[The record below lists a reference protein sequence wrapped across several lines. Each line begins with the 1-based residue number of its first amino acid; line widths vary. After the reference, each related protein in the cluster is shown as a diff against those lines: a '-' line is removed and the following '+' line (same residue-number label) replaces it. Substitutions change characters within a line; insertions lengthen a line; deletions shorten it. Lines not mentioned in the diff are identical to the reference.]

1 MRKMKKLASL
11 LLAMIMVFAMSATAF
26 AAEDTYSITINNSKT
41 GHTYEAYQIF
51 TGDLSIEN
59 ETKVHSNIAWGSGI
73 TDAGK
78 SALLQFGKEA
88 GETPFA
94 SAAKLAET
102 LTDTN
107 AVAFANEAAKY
118 LNTVAGTLTFS
129 ENKYVISGLTA
140 GYYLVKDKN
149 DSLDGVNDSYTN
161 YIIKVV
167 GDATASPKGS
177 IPTVVKKVQEDDK
190 NVEGSTD
197 GRISNYNLGNK
208 YNDVADYNIGEAVPF
223 KLIGTLPSNYEDYTT
238 YKYIFHDTLSKGL
251 EYNGDAKV
259 YVDNGNGL
267 VEILKEGNFVVS
279 TEKAENKETEL
290 TITFADLKD
299 VVGEGVAITK
309 DSKIVVMYT
318 AELTTEAVIGLEGN
332 ENKVRLEFSNNPYA
346 DGSGDTGKTPED
358 KVIVLTNELDVEK
371 IHKEQ
376 NGDAT
381 TITKLQGA
389 EFKLLNSAKT
399 QAANVVGG
407 KFVEWV
413 AVDKGTVLI
422 SDDKGKFI
430 IQGLDDGT
438 YYLEETKAP
447 TGYNLL
453 EAPIELTITATT
465 INNQTWNGTPSA
477 ALTALSISV
486 GDETKSGDTASGI
499 VNIAVENNKGAIL
512 PSTGGMGTT
521 LFYVAGFAMMITA
534 AGAFVVR
541 RRMTF

>member
-1 MRKMKKLASL
+1 MKKLASL

-26 AAEDTYSITINNSKT
+26 AADETYSITINNSKS

-59 ETKVHSNIAWGSGI
+59 ETKVLSNIAWGSGI

-78 SALLQFGKEA
+78 SALLQFGKAA

-94 SAAKLAET
+94 SPAKLAET

-118 LNTVAGTLTFS
+118 LNTVAGTLTYS

-177 IPTVVKKVQEDDK
+177 IPTVEKKVKEDDK
-190 NVEGSTD
+190 DVDGNTDERIPGYNVGED
-197 GRISNYNLGNK
+197 

-223 KLIGTLPSNYEDYTT
+223 KLIGTLPSNYADYAT
-238 YKYIFHDTLSKGL
+238 YKYIFHDTLSAGL
-251 EYNGDAKV
+251 SYNGDATV

-267 VEILKEGNFVVS
+267 TPIQEEGNYVIS
-279 TEKAENKETEL
+279 TDGSTL
-290 TITFADLKD
+290 TITFANLKQ
-299 VVGEGVAITK
+299 VTSVTK

-318 AELTTEAVIGLEGN
+318 AKLTTEAVIGLEGN
-332 ENKVRLEFSNNPYA
+332 ENKVRLEFSNNPNA

-358 KVIVLTNELDVEK
+358 KVIVFTYELDV
-371 IHKEQ
+371 
-376 NGDAT
+376 
-381 TITKLQGA
+381 TKVDGETKTHTLQGA
-389 EFKLLNSAKT
+389 EFKLLNKDKQEAVFDQNGFVKWDTEGTTFTS
-399 QAANVVGG
+399 GEDG
-407 KFVEWV
+407 KFVI
-413 AVDKGTVLI
+413 K
-422 SDDKGKFI
+422 
-430 IQGLDDGT
+430 GLDAGT
-438 YYLEETKAP
+438 YYLKETKAP
-447 TGYNLL
+447 VGYNLL
-453 EAPIELTITATT
+453 EKPVKLVITANTV
-465 INNQTWNGTPSA
+465 NNQAWGGTPSA
-477 ALTALSISV
+477 ALTALTISV
-486 GDETKSGDTASGI
+486 DDGEAKAGNLTDGI
-499 VNIAVENNKGAIL
+499 VSITVENNKGATL

-521 LFYVAGFAMMITA
+521 LFYVAGLAMMITA
-534 AGAFVVR
+534 AGAFVAR
-541 RRMTF
+541 RRIAF